1 MTTTDGTIGRYL
13 RWLVVAL
20 SLAAGAIH
28 FAEVGEHFNLSWK
41 HGVFFAV
48 VAWLQIAW
56 AVAFLMAPTRKLLA
70 AAAIGNT
77 FIVLVWAMS
86 RIWGVPIGPGAWE
99 PEPVALADALATA
112 FEVVIVGVSAV
123 VLFRPAVAQRTLRP
137 SLGLASIGVTGVAIA
152 VVSTMALA
160 PSFASEHSHGEADD
174 GHDNEAAMSA
184 PGHDHEAMTAEDHD
198 QESGDQAGGETAAA
212 TPEHQEG
219 HTDVV
224 IAADGSSACE
234 QSNVAVGG
242 NAGHGHRG
250 PVPFEPMDAAT
261 RTTLSQQ
268 IAAANAVVIKYPTV
282 AAAEAG
288 GYRRITPYVPCIAAH
303 YLNGGLLDSTF
314 DPANPEIL
322 LFAGTAPDSPLVGL
336 SFLDFNGPGNE
347 PEGFAGKTDPWHV
360 HSQLCIGGG
369 GGVLGDENTDE
380 GECEARGGRVVPLQ
394 GLWMSH
400 MWNVPGWESRWGLFS
415 SEHPDLGGRIG
426 DINAAPAA
434 ADGGDG

>member
-13 RWLVVAL
+13 RWLLVAL

-28 FAEVGEHFNLSWK
+28 FAEVGDHFDLSWA
-41 HGVFFAV
+41 HGLFFAV

-56 AVAFLMAPTRKLLA
+56 AVAFLMAPTRKLLT
-70 AAAIGNT
+70 AAIVGNT
-77 FIVLVWAMS
+77 AIVLVWAVS
-86 RIWGVPIGPGAWE
+86 RIWGVPIGPESWE

-123 VLFRPAVAQRTLRP
+123 VLFRPAVAQRTVRP
-137 SLGLASIGVTGVAIA
+137 SLGVAGIGVTGVAIA
-152 VVSTMALA
+152 VVSTMALS
-160 PSFASEHSHGEADD
+160 PSFASEHVHGEAEEGRD
-174 GHDNEAAMSA
+174 HEAAMTA
-184 PGHDHEAMTAEDHD
+184 PGHDHEAMTAEG
-198 QESGDQAGGETAAA
+198 EDQAGGDAAAAA
-212 TPEHQEG
+212 TGEHVEG

-234 QSNVAVGG
+234 QSNVAVEG
-242 NAGHGHRG
+242 NSGHGHRG

-261 RTTLSQQ
+261 RATLSTQVAQ
-268 IAAANAVVIKYPTV
+268 ANTVVLRYPTV

-303 YLNGGLLDSTF
+303 YINGGLLDATF

-322 LFAGTAPDSPLVGL
+322 LFAGTDPDSQIVGL
-336 SFLDFNGPGNE
+336 SYLNFTGPDNE
-347 PEGFAGKTDPWHV
+347 PDGFAGSTDPWHV
-360 HSQLCIGGG
+360 HRQLCIGG
-369 GGVLGDENTDE
+369 GGVLGDENTDAE
-380 GECEARGGRVVPLQ
+380 ACEARGGRVVPLD

-415 SEHPDLGGRIG
+415 SEHPDLGGTIG
-426 DINAAPAA
+426 DINAAPDA
-434 ADGGDG
+434 G

>member
-250 PVPFEPMDAAT
+250 PVPFEPMDGAT

-303 YLNGGLLDSTF
+303 YLNGSLLDSTF

-322 LFAGTAPDSPLVGL
+322 LFAGTDPDSQLVGL
-336 SFLDFNGPGNE
+336 SYLDFNGPDNE

-360 HSQLCIGGG
+360 HRQLCIGG

-380 GECEARGGRVVPLQ
+380 GACEARGGRVVPLE

-400 MWNVPGWESRWGLFS
+400 MWPVPGWESRWGLFS

-426 DINAAPAA
+426 DIDATPAPADEA
-434 ADGGDG
+434 EG